1 MPQAGRFEG
10 IDHEP
15 VKGYRFPLCRFD
27 APLIE
32 FERDMGADEV
42 TAGPLGSPV
51 AFLLHLLPTADGY
64 DGCNG
69 LQDALLLGLVRD
81 ACGLVKG
88 RLQGFLLGLRE
99 ALEGIREPDD

>member
-1 MPQAGRFEG
+1 MPQTGRFQG

-15 VKGYRFPLCRFD
+15 VKGNRFPLCRFD

-51 AFLLHLLPTADGY
+51 AFLLHLFPTADGY
-64 DGCNG
+64 YGRDS

>member
-1 MPQAGRFEG
+1 MPQAGRFQG

-32 FERDMGADEV
+32 FERDMCADEV

>member
-1 MPQAGRFEG
+1 MPLTGRFQG

-15 VKGYRFPLCRFD
+15 VKGYRFPLCRFY
-27 APLIE
+27 APLVE
-32 FERDMGADEV
+32 FERDMSADEV
-42 TAGPLGSPV
+42 TAGPLGAPV

-64 DGCNG
+64 DGCDG
-69 LQDALLLGLVRD
+69 LQDALLLGLVCD